1 VLKILRKTLAASL
14 FGASACAAS
23 LTATPVLAQDN
34 PFGDNSERIIVTA
47 PREPVSRSRLGG
59 PIVDVSLTRDVRVD
73 DLDLN
78 TSDGMDRLRWRVSF
92 TARTLCRRLEMF
104 YPVAADGS
112 PPCYRQAVRQAMA
125 SVGASAF

>member
-1 VLKILRKTLAASL
+1 MLKILRKTLAASL

-34 PFGDNSERIIVTA
+34 PFGDDSERIIVTA
-47 PREPVSRSRLGG
+47 PREPLARSRLGG
-59 PIVDVSLTRDVRVD
+59 PIVDVSLSRNVRVD

-78 TSDGMDRLRWRVSF
+78 TSDGMDRLRSRVSF
-92 TARTLCRRLEMF
+92 TASTLCRRLDMF

-112 PPCYRQAVRQAMA
+112 PPCFRRAVDLAMA
-125 SVGASAF
+125 SVGATF